1 MELETLELIN
11 KLGND
16 IKSTQIY
23 INFKAIS
30 DKVESSDE
38 IKILSYKKDLAIME
52 YEDALNHYG
61 KNSEET
67 LKASKNMSE
76 AIYKLNSHPLV
87 KEYNIKLSL
96 LNALLKEVD
105 KELFGEIYD

>member
-61 KNSEET
+61 KNNEET
-67 LKASKNMSE
+67 LKASKNE

-87 KEYNIKLSL
+87 KEYNTKLSL